1 MKKRILLIVLCLA
14 VAAAGTVFL
23 IEKLKSKPEDSLMAY
38 TAMIAARNYEEM
50 YNRLSDDSRSTVDHD
65 TFVSRNKNI
74 YEGIDAQNITVQ
86 IDEIT
91 KEGRN
96 RRLSY
101 TISMDTV
108 GGNVSFSCSTIF
120 SKNKEFGWG
129 PDWDDSMI
137 FPDLTAEDKVRVT
150 TSKGKRGSI
159 LDRDGSPLASDGTA
173 DSVGLVPGK
182 ITDKETTLKS
192 MAELLQITPED
203 IENKLSAS
211 WVKDDSFVPVRTIT
225 AGNSTLKEQLLA
237 LPGVMITSTDA
248 RVYPQGEAFAHL
260 TGYVQAVTA
269 EDLEKNPDKNYTTQS
284 VIGRTGLEALYED
297 TLRAE
302 DGCEIYIADK
312 DGKRKSNIV
321 ARPAKDGT
329 DVKLTIDTGLQSAL
343 YDRMKQDKGCAVV
356 IDPTNGETLALVS
369 TPSYDP
375 NSFVNGMTE
384 SQWQGL
390 NEDPAMPMYNR
401 FKAAH
406 CPGSSFKPVTGA
418 VGLTSGK
425 LSAQED
431 MGHSGLAWQKD
442 TSWGDYKVTTLTE
455 YSGAANLTNAL
466 IYSDNIYFAKA
477 ALKIG
482 ADTMA
487 QGLSSLGFGQTMP
500 YTFGLTASSFGKD
513 GAFSGEIDLA
523 DSGFGQ
529 GAVLVNPIH
538 MASIYSAFVNQGSM
552 IQPWLVYDEEPKT
565 PYLKE
570 QAFSPDAAQA
580 IQDALVQV
588 IENSGGTGHSAAIS
602 GVKLAGKTGTAE
614 IKQSQDDQTGTELG
628 WFNAFNLD
636 SDTPRLAVAMIEDVK
651 NRGGSHYV
659 IPIVR
664 SIFE

>member
-1 MKKRILLIVLCLA
+1 MRKKILLIVLCVA
-14 VAAAGTVFL
+14 VIAAAGVFL
-23 IEKLKSKPEDSLMAY
+23 AEKLKSRPEDSLLAY
-38 TAMIAARNYEEM
+38 TAMIAARDYEQM
-50 YNRLSDDSRSTVDHD
+50 YQRLSDSSRSAVDHD

-74 YEGIDAQNITVQ
+74 YEGIDAQNLSVQ
-86 IDEIT
+86 IDAVT
-91 KEGRN
+91 KEGKK
-96 RRLSY
+96 RRISY
-101 TISMDTV
+101 TVSMDTV
-108 GGNVSFSCSTIF
+108 GGSVSFSCSTLF
-120 SKNKEFGWG
+120 DKNKEFGWG

-159 LDRDGSPLASDGTA
+159 LDRSGSPLATDGTA

-182 ITDKETTLKS
+182 ITDREAVLQS
-192 MAELLQITPED
+192 MAELLSITPED
-203 IENKLSAS
+203 IEKKLSAS
-211 WVKDDSFVPVRTIT
+211 WVKDDSFVPIRTIS
-225 AGNSTLKEQLLA
+225 AGNTSLEEQLLD
-237 LPGVMITSTDA
+237 LPGVMITNTDA
-248 RVYPQGEAFAHL
+248 RVYPLGEAFAHL

-269 EDLEKNPDKNYTTQS
+269 EDLEKNPDRNYTTQS
-284 VIGRTGLEALYED
+284 VIGRTGLEALYEN

-302 DGCEIYIADK
+302 DGCEIYITDK
-312 DGKRKSNIV
+312 DGKRKSNII
-321 ARPAKDGT
+321 ARPAKNGT
-329 DVKLTIDTGLQSAL
+329 DVKLTIDTALQSAL
-343 YDRMKQDKGCAVV
+343 YDQMKQDKGCAVV
-356 IDPTNGETLALVS
+356 IDPTTGETLALVS

-375 NSFVNGMTE
+375 NAFVNGMTE
-384 SQWQGL
+384 SQWQEL
-390 NEDPAMPMYNR
+390 SEDPAMPMYNR

-418 VGLTSGK
+418 VGLTSGS
-425 LSAQED
+425 LDAQED

-442 TSWGDYKVTTLTE
+442 SSWGDYQVTTLTE
-455 YSGAANLTNAL
+455 YSAPANLTNAL
-466 IYSDNIYFAKA
+466 IYSDNICFAKA

-487 QGLSSLGFGQTMP
+487 QELSSLGFGQSMS
-500 YTFGLTASSFGKD
+500 YSFGLTASSFGKD

-529 GAVLVNPIH
+529 GAVLVNPVH
-538 MASIYSAFVNQGSM
+538 MAAIYSAFVNQGSM
-552 IQPWLVYDEEPKT
+552 IQPWLVYGEEPET

-570 QAFSPDAAQA
+570 QAFSAQAAQT

-588 IENSGGTGHSAAIS
+588 VENPGGTGHSAAIS

-636 SDTPRLAVAMIEDVK
+636 STAPRLAVVMIEDVK
-651 NRGGSHYV
+651 DRGGSHYV
-659 IPIVR
+659 IPIVK